1 MLPSSPRPKW
11 WQLYLALPLLVILFV
26 ADSRLRI
33 SARGHQAVQI
43 GIVLLVYG
51 LIYLWLKANN
61 SALSRTDQVHHQG
74 RIRIVRVPVLQRPD
88 ADEDAQLM
96 FELPLVEDKGLL
108 SDTFEL
114 DYIDAEVIQEE

>member
-1 MLPSSPRPKW
+1 
-11 WQLYLALPLLVILFV
+11 V
-26 ADSRLRI
+26 
-33 SARGHQAVQI
+33 RGHQAVQI

-61 SALSRTDQVHHQG
+61 SAFSRTDQVHDQG